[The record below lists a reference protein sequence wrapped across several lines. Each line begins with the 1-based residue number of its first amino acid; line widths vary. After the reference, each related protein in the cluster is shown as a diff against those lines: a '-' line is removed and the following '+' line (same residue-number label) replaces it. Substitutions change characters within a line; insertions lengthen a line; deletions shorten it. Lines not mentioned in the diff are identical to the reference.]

1 MSDSNVKQLTRNQE
15 EMAPIHAF
23 IAKNAGML
31 VKLMTFSAAL
41 LAFPIL
47 TFFCTLHTLFEGN
60 TTYAAGAAALMAN
73 VIVILYII
81 VAIFEKPAKDDVTE
95 EKKDN

>member
-23 IAKNAGML
+23 IAKNA
-31 VKLMTFSAAL
+31 
-41 LAFPIL
+41 
-47 TFFCTLHTLFEGN
+47 GN